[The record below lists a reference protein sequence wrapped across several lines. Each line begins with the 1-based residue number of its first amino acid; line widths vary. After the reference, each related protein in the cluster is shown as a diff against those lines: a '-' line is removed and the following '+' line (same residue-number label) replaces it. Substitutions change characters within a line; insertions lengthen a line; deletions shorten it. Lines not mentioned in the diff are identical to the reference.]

1 MTDTPEIFFKVFRR
15 DTTPDWLIKKKG
27 YLERKWNDN
36 EDGKKLIEKI
46 MRACNLHFPKRV
58 FDEGI
63 GVVVK
68 KYSRKKYGSILG
80 SILPTRP
87 TRIQLFVKKKDRY
100 PNLKSTLCHELIHSL
115 MWTNYY
121 FDERRKAVS
130 LFADLFADELL
141 ATVLEELL
149 IKGKMS
155 KIDFEWVFDYAREE
169 TIFRLKNL
177 KRMKGYKEL
186 VHELKAYLREYRRAI
201 RRGKDALHERER
213 ILQYISSPLP
223 LVLDE

>member
-1 MTDTPEIFFKVFRR
+1 MTDIPEISFKAYRR
-15 DTTPDWLIKKKG
+15 NTAPVWLIKKRD

-46 MRACNLHFPKRV
+46 MRTCNLRFPKRV
-58 FDEGI
+58 LDEGI
-63 GVVVK
+63 DVVMK
-68 KYSRKKYGSILG
+68 KHSRKKYGNILG

-115 MWTNYY
+115 MWTKYY

-130 LFADLFADELL
+130 LFADLFADELV
-141 ATVLEELL
+141 TTMLEEL
-149 IKGKMS
+149 IVKGKMS
-155 KIDFEWVFDYAREE
+155 KIDFEWTLDYAREE

-177 KRMKGYKEL
+177 RRMKGYKRL
-186 VHELKAYLREYRRAI
+186 LDELKAYLREYKKAI
-201 RRGKDALHERER
+201 RKGKDALQERER
-213 ILQYISSPLP
+213 ILQYIPSPLP
-223 LVLDE
+223 PILDE